1 MIIGISGKAESGK
14 DTAAK
19 MLEVIYGNPG
29 ISYEDFK
36 DKNYKGFADIQTV
49 HFADMLKETAMT
61 MCILGEDDVNTQYGK
76 KQTIE
81 WLGITVRELLQKLG
95 TCVRQGIDNLFWIK
109 SLFANIEGWENVIIA
124 DVRFPEEVQSIK
136 ERGGLIIR
144 IDRNGAGA
152 GDHISEIALDDY
164 TNWDFHIGN
173 NGSLEELFHAMKIFA
188 QEHPIDK

>member
-36 DKNYKGFADIQTV
+36 NKNYKGFVDIQTV

-109 SLFANIEGWENVIIA
+109 SLFANIEGWDNVIIA

-136 ERGGLIIR
+136 ERNGLIIR
-144 IDRNGAGA
+144 IDRSGAGA
-152 GDHISEIALDDY
+152 GDHISETALDDY
-164 TNWDFHIGN
+164 TDWDYHIGN
-173 NGSLEELFHAMKIFA
+173 NGSLEELFQAMKIFA
-188 QEHPIDK
+188 NEHPID

>member
-1 MIIGISGKAESGK
+1 MIIGVSGKAGAGK

-19 MLEVIYGNPG
+19 MLEVIYANPE
-29 ISYEDFK
+29 ITFEDYC
-36 DKNYKGFADIQTV
+36 DKKYKNFVDVQTV

-109 SLFANIEGWENVIIA
+109 LLFANIEGWDNVIIA
-124 DVRFPEEVQSIK
+124 DVRFPEEVEAIK
-136 ERGGLIIR
+136 ERGGIILR
-144 IDRNGAGA
+144 LERDGAGA
-152 GDHISEIALDDY
+152 GNHISETALDDY
-164 TNWDFHIGN
+164 NDWDEKIDN
-173 NGSLEELFHAMKIFA
+173 NFSLPLLFNQLKQFA
-188 QEHPIDK
+188 KKYPLDL